1 MNILLRI
8 ATLVLG
14 LGLVIAPPLLMFGMA
29 ASMGELEEV
38 DSLARLL
45 AAPLLVGLLLGAGP
59 AFVGLP
65 ALVSGP
71 RRPFV
76 RLVAGVLMVA
86 SILAMALTLIVTL
99 QGRIAPVI
107 GSALAIEVAAFSV
120 FVWPAW
126 SFSANSPLNPDAP
139 ASSTPIN

>member
-1 MNILLRI
+1 TAGAGESRSGEAACDRLRSVCGRRSFPCLKSNLDVYLR
-8 ATLVLG
+8 ATL
-14 LGLVIAPPLLMFGMA
+14 I
-29 ASMGELEEV
+29 
-38 DSLARLL
+38 
-45 AAPLLVGLLLGAGP
+45 
-59 AFVGLP
+59 
-65 ALVSGP
+65 
-71 RRPFV
+71 
-76 RLVAGVLMVA
+76 MVA

-139 ASSTPIN
+139 ASGTPVS

>member
-8 ATLVLG
+8 VTLVLG

-45 AAPLLVGLLLGAGP
+45 AEPLLVGLLLGAGP

-86 SILAMALTLIVTL
+86 SILAMAL
-99 QGRIAPVI
+99 RK
-107 GSALAIEVAAFSV
+107 S
-120 FVWPAW
+120 
-126 SFSANSPLNPDAP
+126 
-139 ASSTPIN
+139 